1 MQNQIQA
8 LAILPKLSEQQL
20 VQALQGG
27 RERSTAYAV
36 MAELEAR
43 KKRAAGFAGT
53 GGPPRTSVKQDMVQQ
68 ASGIQ
73 SLGPQP
79 AAQPSPMAQPQQMQ
93 QRPMGMAAGGM
104 IPGYAAGDLI
114 GDPYEGYAI
123 APGPQP
129 NDPDWWQH
137 QLDASKAVQFLK
149 RLRSGATPV
158 GITGAEEGRPDVAP
172 SGPSAPPDV
181 PYTGKDALLRR
192 GAVTSPTSLPAP
204 AVKPP
209 VKAPP
214 GIGSISASV
223 GSRTGA
229 TGATD
234 TSFTPAPL
242 KPRSLSEIMKEIPQ
256 DSAIQEQI
264 DAIKNS
270 DKSEQ
275 NKKQAIGMMLLNWGA
290 KTAATAGPTLSAL
303 GTGAQ
308 DGLRAYAEQDA
319 LNRREEN
326 ERRRELGLLAIGQGG
341 QKVRN
346 YEVARKQQMDEV
358 GMQDKANDN
367 LFAAKKLAVESGDRA
382 LDRAAQIQVAGIH
395 ATAAKASQLDY
406 NMQRLV
412 QTTQSQASDDFDKMT
427 TTGMGSIKYGRMDP
441 AQLNGLR
448 QAYIA
453 ERLKTIPGI
462 SKYWVAPPTAQAP
475 GFMAEPP
482 GGVKVFGAK

>member
-1 MQNQIQA
+1 MQTQIQA

-27 RERSTAYAV
+27 SGALPAYAV

-53 GGPPRTSVKQDMVQQ
+53 GGPPRTSVKDDMVQQ

-79 AAQPSPMAQPQQMQ
+79 AAQPSPTAQPQQMQ

-104 IPGYAAGDLI
+104 IPGYADGGDI
-114 GDPYEGYAI
+114 YDPALYSTDSVA
-123 APGPQP
+123 APGLFTNWLERNRRRQEEALAAYDQP
-129 NDPDWWQH
+129 PPTYPSRGRTEAGPPVFHVGQAPKP
-137 QLDASKAVQFLK
+137 ASL
-149 RLRSGATPV
+149 
-158 GITGAEEGRPDVAP
+158 
-172 SGPSAPPDV
+172 PSA
-181 PYTGKDALLRR
+181 
-192 GAVTSPTSLPAP
+192 AP
-204 AVKPP
+204 QAKPP
-209 VKAPP
+209 VQAPP
-214 GIGSISASV
+214 GIGSISAHT

-256 DSAIQEQI
+256 DSAIQDQI